1 MNSTQLFRRILTA
14 SAVMASALAL
24 RAATSDTQTLNF
36 TINEVIEFDAIEAS
50 LNFTIAS
57 FDAGGNGQN
66 DQTGHYKLLCNA
78 NAAQKITVAVDTAF
92 PANTSLDVAVVPPPG
107 ATHVGP
113 IIGVGTTAT
122 DLVTGVGKVNVAAND
137 INYSFHASVLA
148 ATGSFS
154 RTVTFSVVP

>member
-14 SAVMASALAL
+14 SAVMASVLAL

-57 FDAGGNGQN
+57 FDSGGNGQN
-66 DQTGHYKLLCNA
+66 SQTGHYRLLCNA
-78 NAAQKITVAVDTAF
+78 NAAQKITVAVDSAF
-92 PANTSLDVAVVPPPG
+92 PSNTGLDVALVPPVG

-113 IIGVGTTAT
+113 VVNVGTTAT
-122 DLVTGVGKVNVAAND
+122 DVVTGVGKVNVVAND

>member
-14 SAVMASALAL
+14 SAVMASVLSM

-57 FDAGGNGQN
+57 FDASGVGLNN
-66 DQTGHYKLLCNA
+66 QTGHYKLLCNA
-78 NAAQKITVAVDTAF
+78 NAAQKITVALDSAM
-92 PANTSLDVAVVPPPG
+92 PANTGLDIAMVTPPG

-113 IIGVGTTAT
+113 VNNVGTTAT
-122 DLVTGVGKVNVAAND
+122 DIVTGVGKVNVIAND
-137 INYSFHASVLA
+137 INYSFHATVLA
-148 ATGSFS
+148 ATGAFT